1 MCPVSRFA
9 RPKGAFLEMKGK
21 TYTFFIAST
30 PGKLKKLVVPAYV
43 LHGIAVLA
51 IIGGI
56 TVVAAAGSYSRMLW
70 KVGNYNALRHDQQ
83 TLKKQYK
90 ALQSTVADTNQRL
103 DSLQSLAT
111 EVAMTYGV
119 LRYHPAAFDQSDN
132 PANTQDAFDR
142 TIEQYSF
149 LKRNA
154 SLIGGGLHLISPLNF
169 ADSSYTPS
177 IWPVMGHITDSFCE
191 RLDQFSGEGAFHTGV
206 DVASDYGAP
215 VHATADGVITIAET
229 HAGYGRLVV
238 IDHGFGITTWYAHLS
253 SFSAVVGARIK
264 RGEVVGYTGISGRST
279 GPHVHYEVG
288 MNNGPINP
296 WRYMKSSPAGD

>member
-1 MCPVSRFA
+1 
-9 RPKGAFLEMKGK
+9 MKGK

-30 PGKLKKLVVPAYV
+30 PGKLKKLIVPAYV
-43 LHGIAVLA
+43 LHGIAILA

-70 KVGNYNALRHDQQ
+70 MLGNYNALRHDQQ
-83 TLKKQYK
+83 NLKRQYQE
-90 ALQSTVADTNQRL
+90 LQNTVADTNQRL

-119 LRYHPAAFDQSDN
+119 LRYHPAAFDVSDN
-132 PANTQDAFDR
+132 PVTPQDAFDR
-142 TIEQYSF
+142 SVEQYTF

-154 SLIGGGLHLISPLNF
+154 AVIAISSGGLRLMPAMSF

-177 IWPVMGHITDSFCE
+177 IWPVLGHITDSFGE
-191 RLDQFSGEGAFHTGV
+191 RLDPFSGEGAFHTGI
-206 DVASDYGAP
+206 DVATDYGAP
-215 VHATADGVITIAET
+215 VHATADGIITIAEN

-253 SFSAVVGARIK
+253 SFSAVPGARVK

-279 GPHVHYEVG
+279 GPHVHYEVR
-288 MNNGPINP
+288 MNNAPINP
-296 WRYMKSSPAGD
+296 WRYMRATPVGD

>member
-1 MCPVSRFA
+1 
-9 RPKGAFLEMKGK
+9 MKGK

-30 PGKLKKLVVPAYV
+30 PGKLQKLIVPAYV
-43 LHGIAVLA
+43 LHAIAVLA

-70 KVGNYNALRHDQQ
+70 KVGNYNALRHDQE
-83 TLKKQYK
+83 TLKKQYRQ
-90 ALQSTVADTNQRL
+90 LQNTVDDTNQRL

-111 EVAMTYGV
+111 AVAMTYGV
-119 LRYHPAAFDQSDN
+119 LRYHPAAFDQGDD
-132 PANTQDAFDR
+132 PVTAQDAFDR
-142 TIEQYSF
+142 SVQQYTF

-154 SLIGGGLHLISPLNF
+154 ATIATSIGGLRLMPTMSF
-169 ADSSYTPS
+169 ADSAYTPS
-177 IWPVMGHITDSFCE
+177 IWPVLGHITDGFGE
-191 RLDQFSGEGAFHTGV
+191 RLDPFSGEGAFHTGV

-215 VHATADGVITIAET
+215 VHATADGIVTIAEN

-253 SFSAVVGARIK
+253 SFSAIAGARVK

-279 GPHVHYEVG
+279 GPHVHYEVRV
-288 MNNGPINP
+288 NNAPVNP
-296 WRYMKSSPAGD
+296 WRYMKSTPAGD

>member
-1 MCPVSRFA
+1 
-9 RPKGAFLEMKGK
+9 MKGK

-30 PGKLKKLVVPAYV
+30 PGKLKKLIVPAYL
-43 LHGIAVLA
+43 LHGIAMLA

-83 TLKKQYK
+83 TLKRQYQE
-90 ALQSTVADTNQRL
+90 LQNTVADTNQRL

-119 LRYHPAAFDQSDN
+119 LRYHPAAFDLGDN
-132 PANTQDAFDR
+132 PVTAQDAFDR
-142 TIEQYSF
+142 SVEQYTF

-154 SLIGGGLHLISPLNF
+154 AVIAVSSGGLRLMPAMSF
-169 ADSSYTPS
+169 ANSSYTPS
-177 IWPVMGHITDSFCE
+177 TWPVLGHITDSFGE
-191 RLDQFSGEGAFHTGV
+191 RLDPFSGEGAFHTGV

-215 VHATADGVITIAET
+215 VHATADGIITIAEN

-253 SFSAVVGARIK
+253 SFSAVPGARVK
-264 RGEVVGYTGISGRST
+264 RGEVVGHTGISGRST
-279 GPHVHYEVG
+279 GPHVHYEVR
-288 MNNGPINP
+288 MNNAPINP
-296 WRYMKSSPAGD
+296 WRYMRATPAGD

>member
-1 MCPVSRFA
+1 
-9 RPKGAFLEMKGK
+9 MKGK

-30 PGKLKKLVVPAYV
+30 PGKLKKLIVPAYV

-83 TLKKQYK
+83 NLKRQYQE
-90 ALQSTVADTNQRL
+90 LQSTVADTNQRL

-119 LRYHPAAFDQSDN
+119 LRYHPAAFDVSDN
-132 PANTQDAFDR
+132 PVTPQDAFDR
-142 TIEQYSF
+142 SVEQYTF

-154 SLIGGGLHLISPLNF
+154 AVIAISSGGLRLMPAMSF

-177 IWPVMGHITDSFCE
+177 IWPVLGHITDSFGE
-191 RLDQFSGEGAFHTGV
+191 RLDPFSGEGAFHTGV
-206 DVASDYGAP
+206 DVATDYGAP
-215 VHATADGVITIAET
+215 VHATADGIITIAEN

-253 SFSAVVGARIK
+253 SFSAVPGARVK

-279 GPHVHYEVG
+279 GPHVHYEVR
-288 MNNGPINP
+288 MNNAPINP
-296 WRYMKSSPAGD
+296 WRYMRATPAGD

>member
-1 MCPVSRFA
+1 
-9 RPKGAFLEMKGK
+9 MKGK

-30 PGKLKKLVVPAYV
+30 PGKLKKLIVPAYV

-83 TLKKQYK
+83 NLKRQYQE
-90 ALQSTVADTNQRL
+90 LQNTVADTNQRL

-119 LRYHPAAFDQSDN
+119 LRYHPAAFDVGDN
-132 PANTQDAFDR
+132 PVTAQDAFDR
-142 TIEQYSF
+142 SVEQYTF

-154 SLIGGGLHLISPLNF
+154 AVIAISSGGLRLMPAMSF

-177 IWPVMGHITDSFCE
+177 IWPVLGHITDSFGE
-191 RLDQFSGEGAFHTGV
+191 RLDPFSGEGAFHTGV
-206 DVASDYGAP
+206 DVATDYGAP
-215 VHATADGVITIAET
+215 VHATADGIITIAEN

-253 SFSAVVGARIK
+253 SFSAVPGARVK

-279 GPHVHYEVG
+279 GPHVHYEVR
-288 MNNGPINP
+288 MNNAPINP
-296 WRYMKSSPAGD
+296 WRYMRATPAGD

>member
-1 MCPVSRFA
+1 
-9 RPKGAFLEMKGK
+9 MKGK

-30 PGKLKKLVVPAYV
+30 PGKLQKLIVPAYV
-43 LHGIAVLA
+43 LHAIAVLA

-56 TVVAAAGSYSRMLW
+56 TVMAAAGSYSRMLW
-70 KVGNYNALRHDQQ
+70 KVGNYNALRHDQE
-83 TLKKQYK
+83 TLKKQYRQ
-90 ALQSTVADTNQRL
+90 LQSTVIDTNQRL

-132 PANTQDAFDR
+132 PVTPKDAFDR
-142 TIEQYSF
+142 SVEQYTF

-154 SLIGGGLHLISPLNF
+154 ATIATSIGGLRLMPAMSF
-169 ADSSYTPS
+169 ADSSYTPA
-177 IWPVMGHITDSFCE
+177 IWPVLGHITDSFGE
-191 RLDQFSGEGAFHTGV
+191 RLDPFSGEGAFHTGV

-215 VHATADGVITIAET
+215 VHATADGMVTIAEN

-238 IDHGFGITTWYAHLS
+238 VDHGFGITTWYAHLS
-253 SFSAVVGARIK
+253 SFSAIAGARVK

-279 GPHVHYEVG
+279 GPHVHYEVRL
-288 MNNGPINP
+288 NNAPVNP
-296 WRYMKSSPAGD
+296 WRYMRANAAGD

>member
-1 MCPVSRFA
+1 
-9 RPKGAFLEMKGK
+9 MKGK

-43 LHGIAVLA
+43 LHAIAVLA
-51 IIGGI
+51 VIGGI
-56 TVVAAAGSYSRMLW
+56 TVVAAAGSYTRMLW
-70 KVGNYNALRHDQQ
+70 KVGNYNALRHDQE
-83 TLKKQYK
+83 TLKKQYRE
-90 ALQSTVADTNQRL
+90 LQNTVQDTNQRL

-119 LRYHPAAFDQSDN
+119 LRYHPAAFDLSDD
-132 PANTQDAFDR
+132 PVTPQDAFDR
-142 TIEQYSF
+142 SVEQYTF

-154 SLIGGGLHLISPLNF
+154 ATIAVSSGGLRLMPAMTFVDAN
-169 ADSSYTPS
+169 YTPS
-177 IWPVMGHITDSFCE
+177 VWPVLGHITDGFGE
-191 RLDQFSGEGAFHTGV
+191 RLDPFSGEGAFHTGV

-215 VHATADGVITIAET
+215 VHATADGTVTIAEN

-253 SFSAVVGARIK
+253 SFSAIAGARVK

-279 GPHVHYEVG
+279 GPHVHYEVRV
-288 MNNGPINP
+288 NNAPVNP
-296 WRYMKSSPAGD
+296 WRYMRSTPTGD